1 MPEVSLF
8 RSQAAQR
15 VLENTASQTGSIS
28 AAVGRQNLA
37 AEMSF
42 GGQQCFVILGPG

>member
-15 VLENTASQTGSIS
+15 ILENTAFQTGRIS
-28 AAVGRQNLA
+28 AAIGRENLA
-37 AEMSF
+37 AGMLF